1 MNIEPNPLRILM
13 LDDDEDDCIVVRS
26 LLATNASRY
35 SLDWVSTY
43 AEALTLINKAPYDL
57 YLFDYN
63 LGSHNGIQLLTEM
76 NKRGGFT
83 PVILLTGQEDL
94 ETDLAAMEAGAAD
107 FLVKG
112 QIDER
117 TLERSIR
124 YAIQHTKNQTELRKA
139 KVAAEEANRAKSAFL
154 ANVSHEIRTPM
165 NGILGM
171 TSLLLD
177 TELDDEQKE
186 FAHTV
191 LSSSNSLLM
200 LIDEIL
206 DLSLIEAGKMT
217 LSHVEFTPEEVVL
230 DMAKLLNERCRKKG
244 LTLECDIDSSLHALF
259 LGDPMRLRQVLFNL
273 ISNGIKFTDQGLIR
287 VRGKVSG
294 QFGNRVRAVFEVE
307 DSGIGISI
315 GTKTNI
321 FQPFVQGDA
330 SMSRKYGGT
339 GLGLALSKELV
350 EMMGGEIGVESELG
364 KGSIFRFTIYME
376 LVSEGAAEGPSIA
389 IPQLTAVR

>member
-376 LVSEGAAEGPSIA
+376 LVSQGAAEGPSIA
-389 IPQLTAVR
+389 TPQLTAVH

>member
-1 MNIEPNPLRILM
+1 MNIKPNPLRILM

-35 SLDWVSTY
+35 SLDWVTTY

-76 NKRGGFT
+76 NKKGGFT

-217 LSHVEFTPEEVVL
+217 LSHVEFAPEEIVL

-244 LTLECDIDSSLHALF
+244 LTLECDIDSSLHDLF

-273 ISNGIKFTDQGLIR
+273 ISNGIKFTEHGSIR

-307 DSGIGISI
+307 DSGIGISV

-339 GLGLALSKELV
+339 GLGLAISKELV

-376 LVSEGAAEGPSIA
+376 LVGEGAAEAAPIA
-389 IPQLTAVR
+389 TRPVTAVH